1 MNKQFFFLMFT
12 VYFVFPSMNNPL
24 LLEVRDFES
33 EFRIATCRGIVN
45 KCRWFASGIMGVPS
59 AVGIIAGESEVKIV
73 GMAGLTAAVGIWWIG
88 KALVD
93 SMDTEEKLEKIYAL
107 VEQENNPTI
116 LKGALEIINDIQNRR
131 VRKTRWFIF
140 DINFL
145 FFYYLLRCDHSSTEK
160 ELGLIRAALIMR
172 LDEFFIKKI

>member
-1 MNKQFFFLMFT
+1 MNKQFFFLIFT

-33 EFRIATCRGIVN
+33 EFRIATCRGIIN
-45 KCRWFASGIMGVPS
+45 KCRWFASGIIGVPS
-59 AVGIIAGESEVKIV
+59 AVTVIAGKGEQKIA
-73 GMAGLTAAVGIWWIG
+73 GMVGLTAAVGIWLIG

-93 SMDTEEKLEKIYAL
+93 SMDTEGKLEKIYAL
-107 VEQENNPTI
+107 IEQEKSKSR
-116 LKGALEIINDIQNRR
+116 LLGALEIINDIQNRR
-131 VRKTRWFIF
+131 VRRTRWFIF

-145 FFYYLLRCDHSSTEK
+145 FFYYLLTCDHSSTEK

-172 LDEFFIKKI
+172 LDELF